1 MRLVKPLLAAVAAS
15 LVASAAHA
23 ATTWHIDPTHST
35 ASFKVKH
42 MMVSNVTG
50 TIGGLAGDVQL
61 DDKAIDKS
69 SVLATLDAMAI
80 STGNTDR
87 DKHLRSPDF
96 FNAEKCQQIKFVSK
110 SVTGQAPNLKVNG
123 DLTMNCV
130 TKPVALDV
138 DGPTAPVK
146 GMMGDMR
153 RGLTATTKVDRKD
166 FNIVWNKSLD
176 GGGVVVGN
184 DVAITLE
191 IELTDAAKASHH

>member
-1 MRLVKPLLAAVAAS
+1 MSLTKSLLAAAA
-15 LVASAAHA
+15 LLASPAFA
-23 ATTWHIDPTHST
+23 ATTWQIDPAHST

-50 TIGGLAGDVQL
+50 TIAGLKGSVQL

-69 SVLATLDAMAI
+69 SVMVTLDATTI
-80 STGNTDR
+80 STGNQDR

-96 FNAEKCQQIKFVSK
+96 FNADKCSEIKFVSTG
-110 SVTGQAPNLKVNG
+110 VTGQAPSLMVNG
-123 DLTMNCV
+123 NLTMNCV
-130 TKPVALDV
+130 TKPVALTI

-153 RGLTATTKVDRKD
+153 RGLTATTKINRKD
-166 FNIVWNKSLD
+166 FNISWNKSLD
-176 GGGVVVGN
+176 GGGVVVGD

-191 IELTDAAKASHH
+191 IELTDAAKAAH